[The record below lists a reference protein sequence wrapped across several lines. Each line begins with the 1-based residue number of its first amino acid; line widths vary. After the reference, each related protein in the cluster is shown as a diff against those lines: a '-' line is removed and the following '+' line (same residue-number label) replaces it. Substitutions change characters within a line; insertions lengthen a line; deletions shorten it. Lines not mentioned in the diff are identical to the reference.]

1 MKFPDQESHKAK
13 TNPIINTFGITG
25 LMFLGAV
32 LFAGANAWLYIPAI
46 VFIVLGQGLQIQQQK
61 QDRE

>member
-1 MKFPDQESHKAK
+1 
-13 TNPIINTFGITG
+13 
-25 LMFLGAV
+25 MFLGAV